1 MKILLVIPT
10 FNCANQI
17 TNVLNGISANL
28 LERLHEVWVVDNRS
42 SDETVIKAREAI
54 GSRKKIHIKIAN
66 VNNSLGGT
74 HKIAFNEAING
85 GYTHVAILHGD
96 DQANSDDLLPMIEIL
111 DNCLEYSILGS
122 RFSRGSK
129 LQGYGKKRIVGNL
142 LLNSIYS
149 LALKRKL
156 VDLGSG
162 LNLFAVNSLM
172 QIKYSQFPNNLAF
185 NYSLLISL
193 VKSKADFIYYP
204 ITWREYGQVSNT
216 RNLDIFWKAI
226 LILKSSFNAD
236 LYRNQPVAEVDYG
249 ITDVY

>member
-17 TNVLNGISANL
+17 GNVINGISDNI
-28 LERLHEVWVVDNRS
+28 LERLHEVWVVDNQS

-54 GSRKKIHIKIAN
+54 GNRKKIHIKMAN

-74 HKIAFNEAING
+74 HKIAFNEAINE

-96 DQANSDDLLPMIEIL
+96 DQAKSEDLFPMIEML
-111 DNCLEYSILGS
+111 DNYFDYSILGS
-122 RFSRGSK
+122 RFSKGSK
-129 LQGYGKKRIVGNL
+129 LQGYDKKRIVGNL

-149 LALKRKL
+149 LALRRKL

-162 LNLFAVNSLM
+162 LNLFAVNSLK
-172 QIKYSQFPNNLAF
+172 QINYSQFPNNLAF

-193 VKSKADFIYYP
+193 VKNRADFIYYP
-204 ITWREYGQVSNT
+204 IAWREYGQVSNT
-216 RNLDIFWKAI
+216 RNFDIFWKAI
-226 LILKSSFNAD
+226 LILKASFKS
-236 LYRNQPVAEVDYG
+236 YPHWNQPAAEVDYG